1 MSTLQS
7 ELKTYE
13 TRTAKSRAQHERAK
27 QRVPLGVGSNYR
39 FYEPYPL
46 MVARAQGGRLWDLDG
61 NEYLDHNLCF
71 GALMAGHCHPAVQR
85 AIQDR
90 LSKGTLYGM
99 PHELELELA
108 EELCKRFPIDM
119 VRFGSG
125 GADVTMYSVRLARA
139 FTGRSKFIKIEGGYH
154 GGSDTMAV
162 SLKPSAADVGDP
174 KRPNQVPAGK
184 GIPRETIQN
193 TLVAP
198 FNDLDALRAIF
209 EGHRGKIAAVITEPI
224 LMNLGICMPNE
235 GYLQAVQKMC
245 AEHGALFIL
254 DEVKTGAK
262 LAYGGACEYFGL
274 KPDIICAAKSIGGGL
289 PLAVFGGR
297 REIMMAIADGRVFHA
312 GTYNANPLVLA
323 AGLATL
329 REVLTP
335 DVYPRLHKLNQM
347 LVEGYDAQVKK
358 TGLEAYVT
366 GVGTNGAL
374 MFSAK
379 PVMNYRDWLQVD
391 SELWKHYWFGMVNRG
406 VLPQPYWWDEQWSLC
421 VAHTEKD
428 VQQHL
433 AVFAELAPHLARAQQ
448 QARAAVGAR

>member
-1 MSTLQS
+1 MSTLHS

-13 TRTAKSRAQHERAK
+13 ARTTKSRAQHERAK

-39 FYEPYPL
+39 YYEPYP
-46 MVARAQGGRLWDLDG
+46 MSVSRAQGGRLWDLDG

-85 AIQDR
+85 AIQER
-90 LSKGTLYGM
+90 MSKGTLYGM

-108 EELCKRFPIDM
+108 EELCKRFPLDM

-139 FTGRSKFIKIEGGYH
+139 FTGRDKFIKIEGGYH

-162 SLKPSAADVGDP
+162 SLKPGAADVGDAR
-174 KRPNQVPAGK
+174 RPNQVAAGR
-184 GIPRETIQN
+184 GIPKPTIQN

-209 EGHRGKIAAVITEPI
+209 EEHGGQIAALITEPI
-224 LMNLGICMPNE
+224 LMNLGICMPGE
-235 GYLQAVQKMC
+235 GYLQAAAQLC

-274 KPDIICAAKSIGGGL
+274 KPDILCAAKSIGGGL
-289 PLAVFGGR
+289 PLAIFGGR

-335 DVYPRLHKLNQM
+335 DVYPRLHTLNRM
-347 LVEGYDAQVKK
+347 LVEGYDTLIKK
-358 TGLEAYVT
+358 HGLEAYVT

-374 MFSAK
+374 MFSSK
-379 PVMNYRDWLQVD
+379 PVLNYRDWLAVD
-391 SELWKHYWFGMVNRG
+391 AELWKHYWFGMVNRG
-406 VLPQPYWWDEQWSLC
+406 VLAQPYWWDEQWSLC
-421 VAHTEKD
+421 VAHTEAD
-428 VQQHL
+428 VAQHL
-433 AVFAELAPHLARAQQ
+433 AAFADLAPHLARAQQ
-448 QARAAVGAR
+448 QARAAGGAR